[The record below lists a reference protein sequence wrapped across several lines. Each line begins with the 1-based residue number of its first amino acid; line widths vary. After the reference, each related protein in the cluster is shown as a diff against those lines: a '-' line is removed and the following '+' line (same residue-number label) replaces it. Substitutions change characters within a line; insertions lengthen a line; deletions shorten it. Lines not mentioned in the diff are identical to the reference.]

1 MTNIQSPIS
10 NIQSLLNSDLKL
22 QHLLE
27 QSLRQATIANPHRE
41 TNPVRTIDEWCAYV
55 TRFAQSMPWQ
65 AMDIGEDASFFRR
78 IDQNIGYFYFLL
90 DQPLDALRDKG
101 YIYPSLQYEPR
112 MAAWLKAYNTAWGE
126 WLNSPASWNNSYY
139 NLARTD
145 ARFELDTER
154 YESPSNWH
162 SWNDFFVRRLR
173 NPIENQKSKIKN
185 QKFISPCDGEI
196 TSAPVKTA
204 TIANWL
210 DLLGDSPYRTCFEGG
225 ETTHIVL
232 DVFDY
237 HRFHA
242 PCDGTVLECKTIEGI
257 HAGGGVIIWDEA
269 QGRYRYDQL
278 GVTDFQMLETRG
290 VLIIDTH
297 AYGKI
302 ALVAVG
308 VQQVSS
314 VVWTHPVLKS
324 PITNHQSPGASSR
337 RNGKSGLRREG
348 LSPITNNQSPLM
360 LRQGDE
366 LGCFLFGGSDI
377 VLFFEPGR
385 APHITSK
392 SVKAGEIL

>member
-10 NIQSLLNSDLKL
+10 NIQSLLNSDPEL

-27 QSLRQATIANPHRE
+27 QSLRQAAIANPHLE
-41 TNPVRTIDEWCAYV
+41 TNPVRTIDDWLAYV
-55 TRFAQSMPWQ
+55 ERFAYLMPWQ
-65 AMDIGEDASFFRR
+65 GMDVGEEASFFRR

-101 YIYPSLQYEPR
+101 YIYPSLQYEPHV
-112 MAAWLKAYNTAWGE
+112 AAWLKDYNTAWGE
-126 WLNSPASWNNSYY
+126 YLSSPDSWNDSYY

-145 ARFELDTER
+145 ARFELDTDR
-154 YESPSNWH
+154 YESPDHWH
-162 SWNDFFVRRLR
+162 SWNDFFARRL
-173 NPIENQKSKIKN
+173 NLQLQITNHQ
-185 QKFISPCDGEI
+185 FVAPCDGAVL
-196 TSAPVKTA
+196 SAPVKTA

-210 DLLGDSPYRTCFEGG
+210 DLLGDSPYRDAFAGG

-269 QGRYRYDQL
+269 ETRYRYEQC

-290 VLIIDTH
+290 VLVLDTP
-297 AYGKI
+297 AFGKI
-302 ALVAVG
+302 ALVPVG

-314 VVWTHPVLKS
+314 VQWTF
-324 PITNHQSPGASSR
+324 INHKFEII
-337 RNGKSGLRREG
+337 NHKL
-348 LSPITNNQSPLM
+348 T
-360 LRQGDE
+360 QGTE
-366 LGCFLFGGSDI
+366 LGSFLFGGSDI

-385 APHITSK
+385 APHITPK
-392 SVKAGEIL
+392 NVKVGDPLI

>member
-1 MTNIQSPIS
+1 MNALIENI
-10 NIQSLLNSDLKL
+10 DLCR
-22 QHLLE
+22 LLE
-27 QSLRQATIANPHRE
+27 QSLLQAAIANPHRE
-41 TNPVRTIDEWCAYV
+41 TNPVRTVEEWCAYV
-55 TRFAQSMPWQ
+55 ERFAHMMPWQ
-65 AMDIGEDASFFRR
+65 GMDIGEDASFFRR

-112 MAAWLKAYNTAWGE
+112 VAAWLKDYNTAWGE
-126 WLNSPASWNNSYY
+126 WLSSPDSWNDTYY
-139 NLARTD
+139 NIARTD
-145 ARFELDTER
+145 ARFELDTDR
-154 YESPSNWH
+154 YESPDHWH
-162 SWNDFFVRRLR
+162 SWNDFFARRL
-173 NPIENQKSKIKN
+173 NQKSKIKN
-185 QKFISPCDGEI
+185 QKFIAPCDGVI
-196 TSAPVKTA
+196 AADGLVKTA

-242 PCDGTVLECKTIEGI
+242 PCDGMVLECKTIEGI

-290 VLIIDTH
+290 VLIIDTR

-302 ALVAVG
+302 AIVPVG

-314 VVWTHPVLKS
+314 VRWTFENQKS
-324 PITNHQSPGASSR
+324 KI
-337 RNGKSGLRREG
+337 K
-348 LSPITNNQSPLM
+348 NQKLT
-360 LRQGDE
+360 QGTE
-366 LGCFLFGGSDI
+366 LGKFLFGGSDI
-377 VLFFEPGR
+377 VLFFEPCR
-385 APHITSK
+385 APHMSPK
-392 SVKAGEIL
+392 SVKAGDPLIPNS